1 MTPRDNELLAELLLR
16 WEELHEQGQDMP
28 ASQLAKAHPQLIE
41 ELTYRIQALKGISWI
56 DDPLEDDPPDDL
68 PDDPPHAPRTLAG
81 RYRLDEL
88 IAEGGFAKPP
98 VPPPGGARHTRGPD
112 EHSPLFS
119 R

>member
-88 IAEGGFAKPP
+88 IAETPADVKELADVKQFRAQVATAAAAK
-98 VPPPGGARHTRGPD
+98 GNK
-112 EHSPLFS
+112 
-119 R
+119 